1 MLIIRIKVVSFCQGF
16 WEKKSSTDLVAYDN
30 IYSPMILEAEIKEL
44 GDLDLSE
51 VSREGLFFAAS

>member
-1 MLIIRIKVVSFCQGF
+1 MPGFLGKKKVALI
-16 WEKKSSTDLVAYDN
+16 WWLTTN